1 MRIVDTTETEMVE
14 DWTMTSEAA
23 VDEHA
28 AAVAVRYSIAT
39 KHWSTT
45 LFAFTTTTT
54 TATAIPTT
62 VAPHPPTA
70 TQKKAVDAA
79 R

>member
-28 AAVAVRYSIAT
+28 AAVAVR
-39 KHWSTT
+39 
-45 LFAFTTTTT
+45 FE
-54 TATAIPTT
+54 T
-62 VAPHPPTA
+62 VIEIE
-70 TQKKAVDAA
+70 VLGIVS